1 MTRESR
7 NTLVDSTRREFFIKR
22 LIDRHSIS
30 LLISPFVILFCV
42 FIIIPT
48 VAAVG
53 LSFTYFNTIQPPSI
67 IGLGNYVTLF
77 TEDQAFMQTVLP
89 NTILYAC
96 VVGAGGYILSFFMA
110 WSIAQITKVP
120 RTILALILYS
130 PSMTGGVLMV
140 TIWQVMFNGDKSGYL
155 NAVLLQL
162 GWISQPVQWLTSTST
177 LMPIMIVVSLWS
189 SMGVGFLAMLAGVLG
204 VNRELY
210 EAARIDGVKN
220 RFQEIVYVT
229 IPAIRPQMLF
239 GAIMAIV
246 GTFQNGSIGVALSG
260 SNPTPGNAG
269 QLVVTHIEDYGFLRY
284 EMGYAAAIS
293 VVLLLLIWAISKLS
307 RILFSDKDEED

>member
-1 MTRESR
+1 MAREAGK
-7 NTLVDSTRREFFIKR
+7 TLAFGTGREFFFKR
-22 LIDRHSIS
+22 LADRHSIG
-30 LLISPFVILFCV
+30 LLMSPFVILFCV

-48 VAAVG
+48 AAAVG
-53 LSFTYFNTIQPPSI
+53 LSFTYFNTIQPPSF
-67 IGLGNYVTLF
+67 IGLENYVNLF
-77 TEDQAFMQTVLP
+77 TKDQTFMQTVLP

-110 WSIAQITKVP
+110 WSLAQITKTP
-120 RTILALILYS
+120 RTILALVLYS
-130 PSMTGGVLMV
+130 PSMAGSVLMA

-162 GWISQPVQWLTSTST
+162 GWISDPVQWLTSTST
-177 LMPIMIVVSLWS
+177 LMPVMILVSLWS

-210 EAARIDGVKN
+210 EAAHLDGVRN

-229 IPAIRPQMLF
+229 VPAIRPQMLF

-246 GTFQNGSIGVALSG
+246 GTFQNGSIGVSLSG

-269 QLVVTHIEDYGFLRY
+269 QLVETHIEDYGFLRY
-284 EMGYAAAIS
+284 EMGYAAAVS
-293 VVLLLLIWAISKLS
+293 VVLLLLIWGMSQLS
-307 RILFSDKDEED
+307 RKLFSDKEED